1 MNLPSSHSYSL
12 DVILVSNALTPEL
25 RAITQQAID
34 SAGARASVIVVE
46 SNRAVTYAHARTL
59 YPDGPFGYNA
69 YLNTGARAGTGEYI
83 FFGNNDLLFTPGWE
97 TALVNALQQRGAASA
112 SPLCPRSH
120 AAFGLREHSGV
131 REGYQVF
138 ERFCGWA
145 FLWTRALFERA
156 GGLDET
162 FTFWCSDNA
171 AAAQLEKLDQ
181 PHLLVTDSV
190 VHHLG
195 GGSNT
200 INGLDADT
208 TYRYTAA
215 EIGKYNQVYA
225 QPLRIGESW
234 QLPRNL
240 SPDRLPGQ

>member
-1 MNLPSSHSYSL
+1 MNLPSTPSYSL
-12 DVILVSNALTPEL
+12 DVVLVSNATTPAL
-25 RAITQQAID
+25 RAMSQRAIE
-34 SAGARASVIVVE
+34 SAGTRARVIVLE
-46 SNRAVTYAHARTL
+46 SDRSVRYDGATTL
-59 YPDGPFGYNA
+59 HPDVPFGYNA
-69 YLNTGARAGTGEYI
+69 YLNLGARAGTGQYI

-97 TALVNALQQRGAASA
+97 AALIGAMREKGVASA

-120 AAFGLREHSGV
+120 APLGLRAHSGV
-131 REGYQVF
+131 LPGYQVF

-145 FLWTRALFERA
+145 FMWTRALFEQA

-171 AAAQLEKLDQ
+171 TVAQLQKLNQ

-200 INGLDADT
+200 IDGLDAGT
-208 TYRYTAA
+208 TYQYTVA
-215 EIGKYNQVYA
+215 EISKYNQVYD
-225 QPLRIGESW
+225 QHLRIDGSW
-234 QLPRNL
+234 
-240 SPDRLPGQ
+240 RLPANLALDPPQNP